1 MPTVIIIGAGIGGL
15 LFAQGLLKN
24 RSENKIKFN
33 VKIFE
38 RDAGPE
44 G

>member
-1 MPTVIIIGAGIGGL
+1 MHTVIIIGAGIGGL

-24 RSENKIKFN
+24 HSENKMNFN

-44 G
+44 